1 MTYLGL
7 ISYSKRFLYAAV
19 GAPGTT
25 RDASLLKESSIYF
38 NITNENVI
46 FDRVIQLGDF
56 GETPIVTIGGSAFPQ
71 YPWVIKTY
79 TENARVN

>member
-1 MTYLGL
+1 MANLGS
-7 ISYSKRFLYAAV
+7 IGYNKRFLYAAV
-19 GAPGTT
+19 GAPGITQ
-25 RDASLLKESSIYF
+25 DARLLKEPSIYSDIV
-38 NITNENVI
+38 NGNVLPN
-46 FDRVIQLGDF
+46 RVIQLGDF